1 VTDPNQE
8 KPRDFDAELRAIDRL
23 IEKQAPS
30 VPSSDLSRAATA
42 PPPPRAREITGIQ
55 WLGTWARV
63 VLGVLVGIG
72 MTQWPYTHG
81 CGWRFMF
88 YLTGIG
94 AVLTAGIWSSLSSW
108 KRRLG
113 AAHLLSQLLIIWG
126 LVLGAR
132 AILPRIGYAK
142 VSAPWLCPDD
152 PGPTRTAEMSFAV
165 QEGDAVVVIGVDVD
179 ATLLWSERTG
189 RV

>member
-1 VTDPNQE
+1 MTDSNEQ

-23 IEKQAPS
+23 IEKPAPS
-30 VPSSDLSRAATA
+30 VPSSDPSPAAT
-42 PPPPRAREITGIQ
+42 PLPPPRTREITGVQ

-63 VLGVLVGIG
+63 ILGVLVGIG

-94 AVLTAGIWSSLSSW
+94 VVLTAGLWSSLSSW

-113 AAHLLSQLLIIWG
+113 VAHLLSQLLIIWG

-152 PGPTRTAEMSFAV
+152 PASTRTAEMSFAV
-165 QEGDAVVVIGVDVD
+165 QEADAVVVIAVDVD
-179 ATLLWSERTG
+179 AASVWSERTR